1 MANIE
6 ISQAERLD
14 QYVTRLVPTI
24 RRAYAVKIIENGQ
37 VAVNGKPQTK
47 AGYKLRGA
55 DSVEITYDEIAAAV
69 IPEIELDVVY
79 EDDDCVIVEKP
90 IGLLTH
96 SKGVFNPEA
105 TVASWLH
112 SRLQAELADVD
123 TGPNNRAGIV
133 HRLDRATSGLI
144 ICAKTAKSLV
154 WLQKQFSQRRVK
166 KTYIAVVSGEMAH
179 PEAIIDLPIERD
191 PKKPQTF
198 RVGPNGKPAITQY
211 KVLKTDGLH
220 SLVELKPT
228 TGRTHQLR
236 VHMKHVGNPI
246 VGDTFYGGEVADRM
260 FLHAHELE
268 LTLPNRQRKVF
279 TSPLPPEFDKQLSS
293 NG

>member
-1 MANIE
+1 MANVE

-24 RRAYAVKIIENGQ
+24 NRAYAVKLIEAGS
-37 VAVNGKPQTK
+37 VAVNDQPQTK
-47 AGYKLRGA
+47 PGYKLRGY
-55 DSVEITYDEIAAAV
+55 DSVIITYDEVASAV
-69 IPEIELDVVY
+69 IPDIELAIHY
-79 EDDDCVIVEKP
+79 EDEDCVVVEKP

-112 SRLQAELADVD
+112 SHLQAELADTD

-144 ICAKTAKSLV
+144 ICAKSATALT
-154 WLQKQFSQRRVK
+154 WLQKQFAQRRTK
-166 KTYIAVVSGEMAH
+166 KTYIAVVTGVFKL
-179 PEAIIDLPIERD
+179 PEAVIDLPIERD

-198 RVGPNGKPAITQY
+198 RVGANGKPATTTY
-211 KVLKTDGLH
+211 KVLKTDGVH
-220 SLVELKPT
+220 TLVELKPQ

-236 VHMKHVGNPI
+236 VHMNYLKHPI
-246 VGDTFYGGEVADRM
+246 VGDTLYGGEQAERM
-260 FLHAHELE
+260 YLHAHELE
-268 LTLPNRQRKVF
+268 LTIPSHERKVF
-279 TSPLPPEFDKQLSS
+279 VSPVPDSFAALVA
-293 NG
+293 